1 LLARFAE
8 LRQDIEQAMS
18 RGLFSTLDAE
28 FLTAAVVGVA
38 FEMAEAMQRRATMD
52 AEAAAQFATA
62 LFMAW
67 HHRASGAYCRRKL
80 KAWGEA

>member
-1 LLARFAE
+1 
-8 LRQDIEQAMS
+8 MS

-62 LFMAW
+62 LFMAGITALPG
-67 HHRASGAYCRRKL
+67 HTADAN
-80 KAWGEA
+80 